1 MNQNHNPLRQF
12 FRQPAIYL
20 RLPSEGKYWP
30 EGSLDVPQNGELPV
44 YPMTAIDEIT
54 YRTPDALFSGQAVVN
69 VIHSCVPSIK
79 NAWHAPVADLNSI
92 LVAIRIASY
101 GHELEIE
108 TTCPAC
114 KHIESFALDL
124 RNALDQLTMPD
135 FSATVTYGDLEIY
148 FHPMSYEKQNEI
160 NLEQFEN
167 QRMMRNISMDTVLTE
182 DEKLQKL
189 AEVMKILTQLTMR
202 ALKYSISAIRT
213 PQSVVSESEHID
225 EFLQNCDRQIFV
237 AVRDHAVELRN
248 RTELK
253 PVHLTC
259 SECNHEHDQALNLD
273 LTNFFEAAS

>member
-1 MNQNHNPLRQF
+1 M
-12 FRQPAIYL
+12 
-20 RLPSEGKYWP
+20 
-30 EGSLDVPQNGELPV
+30 PQNGELPV

-213 PQSVVSESEHID
+213 PNAVVSETEHID

-237 AVRDHAVELRN
+237 AVRDHAVDLRN

-253 PVHLTC
+253 PVQLTC